1 MRMRSFVSSSFF
13 LGDVIRVKE
22 SPVLIA
28 ARTAVVK
35 LAAIRR
41 QPVELHCR
49 DVPFFQSP
57 APRGN

>member
-1 MRMRSFVSSSFF
+1 MRMRPRVSSSFF
-13 LGDVIRVKE
+13 LADVTYAKE
-22 SPVLIA
+22 SAVLIA
-28 ARTAVVK
+28 ARTAVVE